1 MKLWGGRFSG
11 SASPSA
17 EAFGASIGFDF
28 LLWRYDIM
36 GSIAHARMLADQ
48 NIISAEDG
56 KQIIEGLGQ
65 IADELAVANPESAS
79 FSPQALTPAWEDVHT
94 WIEGRLRTLIGEPAG
109 RLHTARS
116 RNDQVALDLRMYA
129 REAILHQVDA
139 LVALQQAL
147 LTLASAHT
155 ETVMPG
161 YTHLQRAQPIV
172 LGHHVLAYVEMLQ
185 RDAERLLECYRRTNV
200 CPLGS
205 GALAGVSY
213 PIDRAE
219 TARHLGFDR
228 ISQNSLDAVSDRD
241 FVVEQLAALALVAAH
256 LSRFAEEIV
265 LWQSA
270 EFGFSQLDDAYS
282 TGSSIMPQKRNP
294 DLAELIRGKTGRVYG
309 HLVALL
315 TVLKGLP
322 LAYNK
327 DLQEDKEAFFD
338 AVDTVDGSTRI
349 MAEMVAAI
357 RPQAGRLASAAGA
370 GFSTATDYA
379 DYLARKGVP
388 FREAHAIVGKLV
400 QACEERAVDLW
411 DLTLDELRKASP
423 LFDADI
429 VGYTAAQAASARD
442 VPGGTAPAR
451 VAQALA
457 EARVRCDDLAREIA
471 GRRETL
477 PTIDALLA
485 EIALDP

>member
-1 MKLWGGRFSG
+1 
-11 SASPSA
+11 
-17 EAFGASIGFDF
+17 
-28 LLWRYDIM
+28 
-36 GSIAHARMLADQ
+36 
-48 NIISAEDG
+48 
-56 KQIIEGLGQ
+56 
-65 IADELAVANPESAS
+65 
-79 FSPQALTPAWEDVHT
+79 
-94 WIEGRLRTLIGEPAG
+94 
-109 RLHTARS
+109 
-116 RNDQVALDLRMYA
+116 MYA
-129 REAILHQVDA
+129 RQAILQQVDA

-172 LGHHVLAYVEMLQ
+172 LGHHLLAYVEMLQ

-270 EFGFSQLDDAYS
+270 EFGFSRLDDAYS

-294 DLAELIRGKTGRVYG
+294 DLAELIRAKTGRVYG

-338 AVDTVDGSTRI
+338 AVDTVAGSTRI

-357 RPQAGRLASAAGA
+357 RPQTDRLASAAGA

-388 FREAHAIVGKLV
+388 FREAHAIVGQLV
-400 QACEERAVDLW
+400 QTCEERAVDLW
-411 DLTLDELRKASP
+411 DLTLEELRKASP
-423 LFDADI
+423 FFDADI
-429 VGYTAAQAASARD
+429 IGFTPAQAASARD

-451 VAQALA
+451 VAGALA
-457 EARVRCDDLAREIA
+457 EARVRCDELGREIA
-471 GRRETL
+471 GRRQRL

-485 EIALDP
+485 GIALGP